1 MGRQWV
7 LTISL
12 IIAVTAGAEAVRRSS
27 VPPQLDLYPEVV
39 YFARHLNTRLEDSA
53 FRRRGWGMKRLQ
65 REVRQMEIVF
75 QTSNAHEDLLKEA
88 VDVAVAAMMAAHT
101 EGRK

>member
-27 VPPQLDLYPEVV
+27 APPESDLYPEVV

-53 FRRRGWGMKRLQ
+53 FRRRGWGMKRLR

-75 QTSNAHEDLLKEA
+75 QTTNSHEDLLKEA